1 MIDLASKRLPALSAL
16 FLSTACTTAPA
27 SAPTVTPENLLGT
40 WDVALYFSQ
49 DSPPSAT
56 VMDISSINRD
66 GTVGGTFY
74 ASPFESGRVTERDG
88 AVVISVITSD
98 GSGPYATSGRLITPD
113 QIDGQ
118 TLSTGRDFLMTW
130 SATKR

>member
-1 MIDLASKRLPALSAL
+1 M
-16 FLSTACTTAPA
+16 
-27 SAPTVTPENLLGT
+27 
-40 WDVALYFSQ
+40 
-49 DSPPSAT
+49 
-56 VMDISSINRD
+56 
-66 GTVGGTFY
+66 GGTFY